1 MSEFLIKDRQGYG
14 MNYDRHNEWYAHF
27 EGEGSGRRI
36 VGQLKNM
43 TYVRMMAA
51 NWNGGETYWKKESE
65 RLEQLIDEGYLKPLN

>member
-1 MSEFLIKDRQGYG
+1 MNFLKCIIGFLHSSYKVLEGLMSEFLIKDRQGSG

-51 NWNGGETYWKKESE
+51 N
-65 RLEQLIDEGYLKPLN
+65 